1 MSLPMI
7 AELQNAYTQ
16 AVERVGAST
25 VNVSMTSGPYGQPF
39 GRPWPRRGIGSGVIL
54 DGQGHILT
62 TYHVVDGADKVIVT
76 FSDGPGLSG
85 TVVAGD
91 AGTHVPICEGYGPGF
106 APPAFPH

>member
-1 MSLPMI
+1 MI

-16 AVERVGAST
+16 AVERVGVST

-76 FSDGPGLSG
+76 F
-85 TVVAGD
+85 A
-91 AGTHVPICEGYGPGF
+91 
-106 APPAFPH
+106 